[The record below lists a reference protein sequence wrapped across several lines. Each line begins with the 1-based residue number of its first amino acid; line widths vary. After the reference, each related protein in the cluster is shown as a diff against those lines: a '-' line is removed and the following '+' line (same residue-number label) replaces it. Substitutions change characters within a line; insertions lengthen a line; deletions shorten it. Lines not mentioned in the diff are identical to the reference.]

1 MASMTQS
8 PPPVQL
14 ARSTTTVIWV
24 DAFATQPAWEAFS
37 PPSIYAESNGQGIDG
52 GFGGSDDPI
61 LPPPS
66 EMPPE
71 EGFALSRME
80 ETNLHMPVPTRSR
93 LN

>member
-80 ETNLHMPVPTRSR
+80 EVGFRISIVCD
-93 LN
+93 